1 MKPKVP
7 KASESFMLLNSKELA
22 WILIGWQGT
31 DVLYRYLGVEFR
43 LKREPSLPRLLQTEI
58 CWPRKVN
65 VLLYAL

>member
-7 KASESFMLLNSKELA
+7 KASEIFMLLNSKELA

-31 DVLYRYLGVEFR
+31 AVLYRYLGAEFR
-43 LKREPSLPRLLQTEI
+43 LNHEPSFPSLLQTEI